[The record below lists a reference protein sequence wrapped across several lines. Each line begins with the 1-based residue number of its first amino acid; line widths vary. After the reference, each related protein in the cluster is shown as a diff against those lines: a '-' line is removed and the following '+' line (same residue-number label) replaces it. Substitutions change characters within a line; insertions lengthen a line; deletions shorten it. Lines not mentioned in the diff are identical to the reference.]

1 MNAENAEDVSH
12 GVVPGST
19 GTAGAF
25 NVPWAPRATPASD
38 RARREA
44 LAALDPILSKFRP
57 QAPKRAP
64 ARSASTRVARA
75 IFFQE

>member
-1 MNAENAEDVSH
+1 MTGENAEDVSF

-19 GTAGAF
+19 GTAGTFA
-25 NVPWAPRATPASD
+25 VAWAPRRSPASD

-57 QAPKRAP
+57 QAQKRAP
-64 ARSASTRVARA
+64 ARSASIRTARA
-75 IFFQE
+75 TFFQE